1 MKLKFNNSW
10 MSLYAKSM
18 GKVFE
23 ITHATDNEKLQDSL
37 YKRETI
43 IAVSS
48 LQNNPGFSLLA
59 KAYAPA
65 FRASELQDLN
75 TDNCPYSNLY
85 IEADGKFFQVALVTN
100 DISQC
105 NQFCSMRDDVSLIA
119 TDNAGR
125 HYLVSSR
132 AANRLGAAA

>member
-23 ITHATDNEKLQDSL
+23 ITHITDSQKLQDSL
-37 YKRETI
+37 FKRDTI

-48 LQNNPGFSLLA
+48 LPNNPGISLLA
-59 KAYAPA
+59 KAYGPE

-75 TDNCPYSNLY
+75 KENHPYSNHY
-85 IEADGKFFQVALVTN
+85 IESDGKFFQVALVTTE
-100 DISQC
+100 ISIC
-105 NQFCSMRDDVSLIA
+105 NEFCAKRDDVGLIA

-125 HYLVSSR
+125 HYVVSLGE
-132 AANRLGAAA
+132 ANRHGAAA